1 MTPRAEYPR
10 PHFDRSH
17 TWSSL
22 NGDWDFRA
30 DADQHWDRTISVP
43 FAWETPASGIEAHW
57 LPVAWYR
64 RRITVPAGWAGQRI
78 VLHFGAVHHEATVW
92 VNGTE
97 VARHVGGYTPFEAD
111 ITDALREG
119 EQEILVRVSSPAD
132 KREIA
137 HGKQRSIPR
146 DDFDGVCFTPSSGI
160 WQSVWLEA
168 RPATHVAALKL
179 RPAEGLDGIEVEAR
193 VEGPAPAT
201 LRLTVRGHG
210 TTVEIPVSDGAAPQA
225 DGDAGHAAPQAD
237 GGVARAVPQAGGR
250 VVRTVLQIAEP
261 RLWSPEDPHL
271 YHVDA
276 ELVSADGTDRVAG
289 YTGLRRIEVS
299 GEDLYLNGQRLFVR
313 GVLDQGYWPRTGI
326 TAPDDAALRRD
337 LELAAAAGYNL
348 VRKHLKLEDPRFVHH
363 ADTLGMLLWA
373 EPAATGRFSAESV
386 AAFEAQIAPMTERDG
401 NSPAIVIWGLYNEE
415 WGLDWDIPGDP
426 AKQEAA
432 ARAYDLLKALDP
444 TRPAVE
450 NSGWA
455 HVKTDLLDWHYY
467 DESAASWG
475 RTIAALLNGDQD
487 DFPVPLGPDYVVRKK
502 LTGSPSQPLR
512 GLPNLNSEYGTGFT
526 SVQRGWQLRW
536 QTQEM
541 RRHDRLAGYVYT
553 EMYDIEHE
561 SAGLLDFERRP
572 KDLAGVDPAH
582 VNATTTLVLDVV
594 PVAPGRDLLSETGRV
609 TVPVRISHHGTD
621 SVSGHLHTAWSP
633 VFGPAP
639 ARAGTAGERAE
650 AKPFLLGAPAEVH
663 AELPDGW
670 TSGRLHI
677 ALVSDDGIVLARS
690 AVDVDTHIAP
700 VIGDDPQARP

>member
-22 NGDWDFRA
+22 NGEWDFRA
-30 DADQHWDRTISVP
+30 DADQGWDRTITVP

-64 RRITVPAGWAGQRI
+64 RRVTVPAGWAGQRI

-92 VNGTE
+92 VNDTE
-97 VARHVGGYTPFEAD
+97 VARHTGGYTPFEVD

-119 EQEILVRVSSPAD
+119 EQEIVVRVSSPAD

-168 RPATHVAALKL
+168 RPATHLAALKL
-179 RPAEGLDGIEVEAR
+179 RPAEALDGIEVEAR
-193 VEGPAPAT
+193 VDGPAPAT

-210 TTVEIPVSDGAAPQA
+210 TPVEVPVSGGPAHTAPQT
-225 DGDAGHAAPQAD
+225 DDD
-237 GGVARAVPQAGGR
+237 TGGRVARAVLP
-250 VVRTVLQIAEP
+250 IAEP

-276 ELVSADGTDRVAG
+276 ELVSADGTDRVTG

-299 GEDLYLNGQRLFVR
+299 GEDLYLNGHRLFVR

-363 ADTLGMLLWA
+363 ADTLGMLVWA

-386 AAFEAQIAPMTERDG
+386 AAFEAQIAPMAERDG

-426 AKQEAA
+426 AKQDAA

-444 TRPAVE
+444 TRPAVD

-502 LTGSPSQPLR
+502 LAGTPSQPLR
-512 GLPNLNSEYGTGFT
+512 DLPNLNSEYGTGFT

-553 EMYDIEHE
+553 ELYDIEHE
-561 SAGLLDFERRP
+561 SAGLLDFERRA

-609 TVPVRISHHGTD
+609 TVPVRISHHGTE

-639 ARAGTAGERAE
+639 ARPGTAGERAE

-677 ALVSDDGIVLARS
+677 ALVSDDGTVLARS
-690 AVDVDTHIAP
+690 AVDVDTHTAP
-700 VIGDDPQARP
+700 VIGDDPHARP

>member
-17 TWSSL
+17 TWTSL

-30 DADQHWDRTISVP
+30 DTEPDWNRTITVP

-64 RRITVPAGWAGQRI
+64 RQVTVPPAWAGQRV

-92 VNGTE
+92 VNDVE
-97 VARHVGGYTPFEAD
+97 VVTHRGGYTPFEAD

-119 EQEILVRVSSPAD
+119 AQEVVVRVSAPPD

-168 RPATHVAALKL
+168 RPATHLTALRL
-179 RPAEGLDGIEVEAR
+179 RPSEGLDAIEVEAG
-193 VEGPAPAT
+193 VAGPAQAV
-201 LRLTVRGHG
+201 LRLTLRGTG
-210 TTVEIPVSDGAAPQA
+210 TTVEIPTPGAS
-225 DGDAGHAAPQAD
+225 GDAIAD
-237 GGVARAVPQAGGR
+237 DAEAESSPGAGR
-250 VVRTVLQIAEP
+250 VVRAVLPVAEP
-261 RLWSPEDPHL
+261 RVWCPEDPHL

-276 ELVSADGTDRVAG
+276 TLTSADGTDDVAA
-289 YTGLRRIEVS
+289 YTGLRRIEVI
-299 GEDLYLNGQRLFVR
+299 GEDLHLNGRRLFVR

-326 TAPDDAALRRD
+326 TAPDDAALRHD

-363 ADTLGMLLWA
+363 ADVLGMLVWA

-386 AAFEAQIAPMTERDG
+386 TAFEEQIAPMVERDG

-426 AKQEAA
+426 AKQQAA

-444 TRPAVE
+444 TRPAVD
-450 NSGWA
+450 NSGWT
-455 HVKTDLLDWHYY
+455 HVRTDLLDWHYY

-475 RTIAALLNGDQD
+475 RTVAALLDGEQD
-487 DFPVPLGPDYVVRKK
+487 EFPVRLGPDHVVRKK
-502 LTGSPSQPLR
+502 LAGVPAQPLR
-512 GLPNLNSEYGTGFT
+512 GLPNLNSEYGGGFT
-526 SVQRGWQLRW
+526 SVERAWHLRW
-536 QTQEM
+536 QTQEL

-553 EMYDIEHE
+553 ELYDIEHE
-561 SAGLLDFERRP
+561 SAGLLDFERRA

-594 PVAPGRDLLSETGRV
+594 PVAPGRDLLTGTREV
-609 TVPVRISHHGTD
+609 TVPVRVSHHGGER
-621 SVSGHLHTAWSP
+621 VGGHLHTAWTP

-639 ARAGTAGERAE
+639 GTPGARGPWIE
-650 AKPFLLGAPAEVH
+650 AKPFLLGAPADVR
-663 AELPDGW
+663 AELPAGW

-677 ALVSDDGIVLARS
+677 ALVSGGAVIARS
-690 AVDVDTHIAP
+690 AVDVDTRTDP
-700 VIGDDPQARP
+700 VIGDDPHA

>member
-1 MTPRAEYPR
+1 MKESIMTPRAEYPR

-30 DADQHWDRTISVP
+30 DTEQDWTRTITVP

-64 RRITVPAGWAGQRI
+64 RRISVPADWAGQRI

-92 VNGTE
+92 VNDTE
-97 VARHVGGYTPFEAD
+97 VVTHRGGYTPFEAD
-111 ITDALREG
+111 ITAALVEGG
-119 EQEILVRVSSPAD
+119 EQEIVVRVAAPLD

-168 RPATHVAALKL
+168 RPATYVAALKL
-179 RPAEGLDGIEVEAR
+179 RPSDVLDSIEAEVSVA
-193 VEGPAPAT
+193 GPAECT
-201 LRLTVRGHG
+201 LRLTLRGTD
-210 TTVEIPVSDGAAPQA
+210 TTVELPVAEG
-225 DGDAGHAAPQAD
+225 
-237 GGVARAVPQAGGR
+237 
-250 VVRTVLQIAEP
+250 VVRAGLLVAEP

-276 ELVSADGTDRVAG
+276 ELVSADGTDRVSG
-289 YTGLRRIEVS
+289 YTGLRRVEVI
-299 GEDLYLNGQRLFVR
+299 GEDLYLNGRRLFVR

-326 TAPDDAALRRD
+326 TPPDDAALRRD
-337 LELAAAAGYNL
+337 IELAAALGYNL
-348 VRKHLKLEDPRFVHH
+348 VRKHLKLEDPRFIHH
-363 ADTLGMLLWA
+363 ADELGMLVWA
-373 EPAATGRFSAESV
+373 EPAATGLFSADSV
-386 AAFEAQIAPMTERDG
+386 AAFEEQIAPMAERDG

-444 TRPAVE
+444 TRPAVD

-475 RTIAALLNGDQD
+475 RTLAKLLDGEQD
-487 DFPVPLGPDYVVRKK
+487 DFPVRLGPDYVVRKK
-502 LTGSPSQPLR
+502 LAGVPSQPLR
-512 GLPNLNSEYGTGFT
+512 GLPNLNSEYGGGHTG
-526 SVQRGWQLRW
+526 VDRAWHLRW

-553 EMYDIEHE
+553 ELYDIEHE
-561 SAGLLDFERRP
+561 SAGLLDFERRA
-572 KDLAGVDPAH
+572 KDLAGVDPAD

-594 PVAPGRDLLSETGRV
+594 PVAPGRDLVSEAREV
-609 TVPVRISHHGTD
+609 SVPVHVSHHGAEP
-621 SVSGHLHTAWSP
+621 VNGHLHTAWTP
-633 VFGPAP
+633 VFGATPGDGGSWSEGP
-639 ARAGTAGERAE
+639 WVE
-650 AKPFLLGAPAEVH
+650 AKPFVLSGAAEVR
-663 AELPDGW
+663 AGLPAGW
-670 TSGRLHI
+670 TSGRLHV
-677 ALVSDDGIVLARS
+677 ALVSDGAVVARS
-690 AVDVDTHIAP
+690 AVDVDTFTGH

>member
-1 MTPRAEYPR
+1 MEYPR

-17 TWSSL
+17 AWSSL
-22 NGDWDFRA
+22 NGEWDFRA
-30 DADQHWDRTISVP
+30 DPEPDWHRTITVP

-64 RRITVPAGWAGQRI
+64 RRLTVPPEWTGQRV

-92 VNGTE
+92 VNDVE
-97 VARHVGGYTPFEAD
+97 VVTHRGGYTPFEAD
-111 ITDALREG
+111 ITDALRDG
-119 EQEILVRVSSPAD
+119 GAQEVVVRVSAPLD

-168 RPATHVAALKL
+168 RPATHLAALKL
-179 RPAEGLDGIEVEAR
+179 RPSAGLDAIEVEAR
-193 VEGPAPAT
+193 VAGPAESV
-201 LRLTVRGHG
+201 LRLTLRGTETTIELPVAGGTVRG
-210 TTVEIPVSDGAAPQA
+210 VLPVG
-225 DGDAGHAAPQAD
+225 
-237 GGVARAVPQAGGR
+237 
-250 VVRTVLQIAEP
+250 EP
-261 RLWSPEDPHL
+261 RLWSPDDPHL

-276 ELVSADGTDRVAG
+276 ELTSADGTDRVAA
-289 YTGLRRIEVS
+289 YTGLRRIEVI
-299 GEDLYLNGQRLFVR
+299 GEDLYLNGRRLFVR

-326 TAPDDAALRRD
+326 TPPDDAALRHD
-337 LELAAAAGYNL
+337 LDLAAAAGYNL

-386 AAFEAQIAPMTERDG
+386 AAFEEQIAPMVERDG

-432 ARAYDLLKALDP
+432 AWAYDLLKALDP
-444 TRPAVE
+444 TRPAVD
-450 NSGWA
+450 NSGWT

-475 RTIAALLNGDQD
+475 RTVAALLDGAQD
-487 DFPVPLGPDYVVRKK
+487 DFPVRLGPDYVVRKK
-502 LTGSPSQPLR
+502 LAGAPSQPLR
-512 GLPNLNSEYGTGFT
+512 GLPNLNSEYGGGFT
-526 SVQRGWQLRW
+526 SVERAWHLRW
-536 QTQEM
+536 QTQEL

-553 EMYDIEHE
+553 ELYDIEHE
-561 SAGLLDFERRP
+561 SAGLLDFERRA

-594 PVAPGRDLLSETGRV
+594 PVAPGRDLLTETREI
-609 TVPVRISHHGTD
+609 TVPVRVSHHGAEP
-621 SVSGHLHTAWSP
+621 VNGHLHTAWTP
-633 VFGPAP
+633 VLRPAP
-639 ARAGTAGERAE
+639 DAPGAFGAPGPWIE
-650 AKPFLLGAPAEVH
+650 AKPFLLSAPAEVS
-663 AELPDGW
+663 AELPAGW
-670 TSGRLHI
+670 TSGRLHL
-677 ALVSDDGIVLARS
+677 ALVSDGAVVARS
-690 AVDVDTHIAP
+690 AVDVDTCTTP
-700 VIGDDPQARP
+700 VIGDDSN

>member
-22 NGDWDFRA
+22 NGEWDFRA
-30 DADQHWDRTISVP
+30 DAEPGWNRTITVP

-64 RRITVPAGWAGQRI
+64 RQMTVPQAWAGQRV

-92 VNGTE
+92 VNDIE
-97 VARHVGGYTPFEAD
+97 VVTHRGGYTPFEAD
-111 ITDALREG
+111 ITDALRDG
-119 EQEILVRVSSPAD
+119 AQEVVVRVSAPLD

-168 RPATHVAALKL
+168 RPATHLAALSL
-179 RPAEGLDGIEVEAR
+179 RPSEGLDAIEVEAR
-193 VEGPAPAT
+193 VAGRSEGV
-201 LRLTVRGHG
+201 LRLTLRGTS
-210 TTVEIPVSDGAAPQA
+210 TTVEIPVAARLVRATLPVA
-225 DGDAGHAAPQAD
+225 D
-237 GGVARAVPQAGGR
+237 
-250 VVRTVLQIAEP
+250 P
-261 RLWSPEDPHL
+261 RLWRPEDPHL

-276 ELVSADGTDRVAG
+276 TLVSADGTDDVAA
-289 YTGLRRIEVS
+289 YTGLRRIEVI
-299 GEDLYLNGQRLFVR
+299 GEDLYLNGRRLFVR

-326 TAPDDAALRRD
+326 TAPGDAALRHD

-363 ADTLGMLLWA
+363 ADTLGILVWA

-386 AAFEAQIAPMTERDG
+386 AAFEEQIAPMVERDG

-426 AKQEAA
+426 AKQQAA

-444 TRPAVE
+444 TRPAVD
-450 NSGWA
+450 NSGWT

-475 RTIAALLNGDQD
+475 RTVAALLDGDQD
-487 DFPVPLGPDYVVRKK
+487 DFPVRLGPDYVVRKK
-502 LTGSPSQPLR
+502 LAGVHSQPLR
-512 GLPNLNSEYGTGFT
+512 GLPNLNSEYGGGFT
-526 SVQRGWQLRW
+526 SVERAWHLRW
-536 QTQEM
+536 QTQEL

-553 EMYDIEHE
+553 ELYDIEHE
-561 SAGLLDFERRP
+561 SAGLLDFERRV

-594 PVAPGRDLLSETGRV
+594 PVAPGRDLLTGMREI
-609 TVPVRISHHGTD
+609 TVPVRVSHHGTEP
-621 SVSGHLHTAWSP
+621 VNGHLHTAWTP

-639 ARAGTAGERAE
+639 SDHGAGPWIE
-650 AKPFLLGAPAEVH
+650 AKPFLLSTPVDVRT
-663 AELPDGW
+663 ELPAGW
-670 TSGRLHI
+670 TSGRLHL
-677 ALVSDDGIVLARS
+677 ALVSDGVVVARS
-690 AVDVDTHIAP
+690 AVDVETHTAP
-700 VIGDDPQARP
+700 LIGDDRP